1 MQELEKKNTKK
12 ITIVT
17 PIGNKIYLNKLDS
30 KHIQNNTQYWESYN
44 NPNHFSFHGK
54 TVFSPS
60 YTDVPNTYT
69 RKPSITIPIKVKFL
83 LIRFD
88 FFM

>member
-30 KHIQNNTQYWESYN
+30 KHIHKKTQYY
-44 NPNHFSFHGK
+44 
-54 TVFSPS
+54 
-60 YTDVPNTYT
+60 NTYQ
-69 RKPSITIPIKVKFL
+69 SQVSVNSF
-83 LIRFD
+83 
-88 FFM
+88 

>member
-44 NPNHFSFHGK
+44 NPNHFSFHGE

-60 YTDVPNTYT
+60 YTDVPNTHKKTQY
-69 RKPSITIPIKVKFL
+69 TIPIKVKFL

-88 FFM
+88 LFM